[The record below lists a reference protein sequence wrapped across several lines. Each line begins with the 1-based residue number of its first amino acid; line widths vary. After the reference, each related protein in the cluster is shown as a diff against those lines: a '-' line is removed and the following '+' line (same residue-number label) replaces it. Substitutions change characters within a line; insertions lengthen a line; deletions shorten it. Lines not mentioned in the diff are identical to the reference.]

1 MMTIETLLENRNT
14 KLEWRVGSH
23 ILFWLIFYG
32 AFVYYLQISFN
43 PYQGTS
49 YIYLSPINMIVSL
62 SVVFYGLV
70 YWVFPGYI
78 SKKRWLPGILLFLM
92 LTVVFTSLIY
102 VGEVLIFNF
111 CRLCKDAIIISNA
124 EYFDYLDKGY
134 GKVLASRLLSFGV
147 IIQLSFILTFPL
159 AIKIGLGYYQS
170 YIRNLQLAQD
180 NVQLEL
186 NFLKAQVNPHFL
198 FNTLNNLYGLIIQER
213 TEESAQTVSRLSDFM
228 RYTLHDSSERK
239 VPLEKELDLI
249 RNYIELEQLRLN
261 KVRVGLQ
268 IENDQSIKQIPPL
281 LFLPLIENA
290 FKYVVDQGTE
300 SFIEIDLVAE
310 KSAIDFRI
318 RNNFDPEQEN
328 TQSGGLGLSNLQKRL
343 NLLFPGSHRYETSMT
358 DQLYSAQLKLE
369 CS

>member
-1 MMTIETLLENRNT
+1 MGHLSITYRFHST
-14 KLEWRVGSH
+14 H
-23 ILFWLIFYG
+23 IKG
-32 AFVYYLQISFN
+32 H
-43 PYQGTS
+43 PTS
-49 YIYLSPINMIVSL
+49 
-62 SVVFYGLV
+62 
-70 YWVFPGYI
+70 
-78 SKKRWLPGILLFLM
+78 
-92 LTVVFTSLIY
+92 T
-102 VGEVLIFNF
+102 
-111 CRLCKDAIIISNA
+111 CH
-124 EYFDYLDKGY
+124 LDIGY

-239 VPLEKELDLI
+239 VPLKKELDLI
-249 RNYIELEQLRLN
+249 RNYIELVQLRLN
-261 KVRVGLQ
+261 KVRVDVR
-268 IENDQSIKQIPPL
+268 IENDESIKQIPPL

-310 KSAIDFRI
+310 KSTIDFRI

-328 TQSGGLGLSNLQKRL
+328 PQSGGLGLSNLHKRL
-343 NLLFPGSHRYETSMT
+343 NLLFPGSHHYETSMT